1 MSFAKS
7 LQEKLGP
14 HKTGE
19 VLLKI
24 ILIFLIINLQI
35 QELILDQLFTI
46 EKFTEDHKKTLEN
59 YASLIHL
66 TLNNVG
72 LTTLDN
78 FPNLKKAQIVRNN
91 IINIFF
97 RLNLIRTN

>member
-1 MSFAKS
+1 MSFAQN
-7 LQEKLGP
+7 LQDKLGS

-19 VLLKI
+19 VFLKI
-24 ILIFLIINLQI
+24 ILIFLINNLQI

-59 YASLIHL
+59 YSALIHL

-72 LTTLDN
+72 LTSLDN

-91 IINIFF
+91 IINIF
-97 RLNLIRTN
+97 LD